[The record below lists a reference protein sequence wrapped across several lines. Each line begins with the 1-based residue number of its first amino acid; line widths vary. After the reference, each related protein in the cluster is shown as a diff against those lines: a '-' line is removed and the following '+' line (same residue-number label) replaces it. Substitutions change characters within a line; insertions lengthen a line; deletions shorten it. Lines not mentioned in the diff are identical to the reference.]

1 MLSIIIPTFQEENN
15 ISNTLIH
22 IMDKLNESKID
33 YEIIVI
39 DDNSND
45 KIEKKVLAF
54 SQKNPNIRFYSIEFP
69 NPFCKS
75 FK

>member
-54 SQKNPNIRFYSIEFP
+54 SQKNPNIRFYQIQLMI
-69 NPFCKS
+69 
-75 FK
+75 

>member
-1 MLSIIIPTFQEENN
+1 
-15 ISNTLIH
+15 
-22 IMDKLNESKID
+22 MDKLNESKID

-54 SQKNPNIRFYSIEFP
+54 SQKTQTFVFI
-69 NPFCKS
+69 
-75 FK
+75 